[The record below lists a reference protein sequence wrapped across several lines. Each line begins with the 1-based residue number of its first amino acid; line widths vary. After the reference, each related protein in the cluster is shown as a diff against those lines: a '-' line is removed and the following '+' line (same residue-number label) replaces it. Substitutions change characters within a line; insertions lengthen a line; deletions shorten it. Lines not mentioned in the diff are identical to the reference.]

1 MKKFIILSIIICDA
15 IFADVLPYKPYP
27 IIFIH
32 GYTSGSGT
40 WGASTK
46 DPIHDRKEEICKD
59 SVLAHPEATY
69 SHFLNYMLPMVEV
82 WHEYEV
88 SHGLSWTYTIS
99 TMDNFPNKTFLE
111 VINFDEACGSVDE
124 GGEGLP
130 PPYHNQIGWGKEL
143 WIRIKEVLEEYYG
156 DGDPNTTDEWDNNPE
171 AKVILIGHSTGD
183 ILNCKL
189 KNERI

>member
-69 SHFLNYMLPMVEV
+69 SHFLNYMIPIVKV
-82 WHEYEV
+82 WHQIDE
-88 SHGLSWTYTIS
+88 SYTDTI
-99 TMDNFPNKTFLE
+99 THPNFPNKTFLE
-111 VINFDEACGSVDE
+111 VVNMDDPWGSINEDDDWEYWSHEYPCWEVE
-124 GGEGLP
+124 L
-130 PPYHNQIGWGKEL
+130 YH
-143 WIRIKEVLEEYYG
+143 RVKEVLKEYYG
-156 DGDPNTTDEWDNNPE
+156 DNWETNPE
-171 AKVILIGHSTGD
+171 AKVILIGHSTGN
-183 ILNCKL
+183 IFNCKM